1 MTKIR
6 FALGAII
13 ATAMAGS
20 VQADD
25 DPGFYVS
32 GFLGLGAPG
41 DAGLSGV
48 QNPEPGAP
56 GVAGAPANIGVE
68 YDSDLNFGVAI
79 GYDTGWE
86 FFDLFQTRLELEYSR
101 IDADVDSGSFND
113 GNQPFSGDTS
123 IDFFL
128 LNNYTDIVWRD
139 DQTIIPYIGG
149 GIGVGIVDANILYAG
164 GGATS
169 PNFAATGD
177 DSGLA
182 GTIAGGVTFET
193 ADQWDLYGEARY
205 YQIRD
210 IELERRF
217 IAGGAD
223 LLNAKVEDDFDGFTF
238 SVGVRRKF

>member
-1 MTKIR
+1 MTKFR
-6 FALGAII
+6 GAV
-13 ATAMAGS
+13 ATLLLASMAGT
-20 VQADD
+20 VQAETDS
-25 DPGFYVS
+25 GFYVS
-32 GFLGLGAPG
+32 GFIGLGAPG
-41 DAGLSGV
+41 DAELTGT
-48 QNPEPGAP
+48 QNPEAGAP

-86 FFDLFQTRLELEYSR
+86 FFDIFQPRLELEYSR
-101 IDADVDSGSFND
+101 IDADVSDGAFNA

-123 IDFFL
+123 VDFFL
-128 LNNYTDIVWRD
+128 INNYTDIVWQD
-139 DQTIIPYIGG
+139 DQTIIPFFGG
-149 GIGVGIVDANILYAG
+149 GLGIGTIDANILYAG
-164 GGATS
+164 GGATE
-169 PNFAATGD
+169 PNFAARGD

-182 GTIAGGVTFET
+182 GTIAAGVTFET
-193 ADQWDLYGEARY
+193 ADSWDLYGEARY

-238 SVGVRRKF
+238 AVGVRRRF